1 MPFPRLKSTIRLAT
15 AAVLFGTL
23 TVAGQAQDA
32 ATAPAAPV
40 PQNTPETRPVPVLNY
55 AKPVS
60 HFPNPI
66 GPYTSRHLA
75 PPNLANTSR
84 IDQLMHDGKLYLS
97 LNDAIALALENNLDI
112 AIARYN
118 LNIAD
123 TDVLRAKAGAS
134 ILGVNPGVVQNTPGG
149 GVGGIG
155 ASAGAST
162 GGTSLGAG
170 GIGAGT
176 NGLVSSTLGLG
187 PAITSFDPVV
197 TGTLQEDHFSQQASS
212 IFQGVLPGSSLV
224 QNTGT
229 VNFAYNQAF
238 QWGMNL
244 NVSFTNTRQ
253 TTNSFFSS
261 LSPQLNSGFKMTLT
275 QPLLQG
281 FGFPANTRFIRIA
294 KNNRELSD
302 VAFRLQIIDSVDQIE
317 NIYWDLVYAYENARV
332 QNESLAFAQK
342 TLSDTK
348 KQVEIGSLAPIE
360 TVRAQSTVAQDQQ
373 LVTAAQTNLQLEQL
387 LMKNALTRTLK
398 DPTLATADV
407 IPTSTMDIPA
417 QEPVVPTEDL
427 INEALRHRAELVET
441 RIDLN
446 SRDLSNKAVRSA
458 LLPTLDLFAYYGG
471 AGVGGNQ
478 NPVNVCSTPETL
490 LQQEFGCASNAPGSL
505 ETITPTTGIGNTLN
519 QLVNSTSPDKGV
531 GLQLNIPLRNRAA
544 QAVQIRSELEYRQAQ
559 MRLQQIENQ
568 VGIEI
573 RNAQYAVQQNRA
585 SVDSAQAAAELARQS
600 LDAEQKKYQFG
611 TSTTTLV
618 LQYQSQLA
626 TSESALVNATV
637 DYEKS
642 RIELDR
648 ATGAL
653 LDHHGI
659 SIDDAARGQ
668 VTHLPNV
675 PYVAPRKD
683 MPPPPQAAPA
693 QQAQDGRAS
702 KTGAVHNRA
711 LFFFLT
717 ILYNILCGPRP
728 LHSLRP
734 AKME

>member
-1 MPFPRLKSTIRLAT
+1 MPFARLSSTIRLII
-15 AAVLFGTL
+15 AAVLLGML
-23 TVAGQAQDA
+23 TIAGWAQD
-32 ATAPAAPV
+32 TPAAPV
-40 PQNTPETRPVPVLNY
+40 PQNTPETRPLPVLNY
-55 AKPVS
+55 SQPVS

-66 GPYTSRHLA
+66 GPYTARHLA
-75 PPNLANTSR
+75 APNLANTGR
-84 IDQLMHDGKLYLS
+84 MDQFMRDGKLYLS

-134 ILGVNPGVVQNTPGG
+134 ILGTPVGLVLNTPGG

-155 ASAGAST
+155 ANSGAST

-176 NGLVSSTLGLG
+176 NGLVSSTLGFG
-187 PAITSFDPVV
+187 PNITSFDPVLV
-197 TGTLQEDHFSQQASS
+197 GTLQEDRFNILPSSPFSPAS
-212 IFQGVLPGSSLV
+212 P
-224 QNTGT
+224 QNTTTG
-229 VNFAYNQAF
+229 NFSYQQGF
-238 QWGMNL
+238 QWGTNL
-244 NVSFTNTRQ
+244 SIGFNNSRIASGNQPFTTL
-253 TTNSFFSS
+253 SPS
-261 LSPQLNSGFKMTLT
+261 LSSSFKLQLT
-275 QPLLQG
+275 QHLLQG
-281 FGFPANTRFIRIA
+281 FGFAANTRFIHIA

-302 VAFRLQIIDSVDQIE
+302 VAFRLQIIDSIDQIE

-360 TVRAQSTVAQDQQ
+360 VVRAQSTVATNQQ
-373 LVTAAQTNLQLEQL
+373 AVTAAQTNLQLQQL

-398 DPTLATADV
+398 DPVLATAEV
-407 IPTSTMDIPA
+407 IPTSTMDVPA

-427 INEALRHRAELVET
+427 INEALRHRAELVES

-446 SRDLSNKAVRSA
+446 SRELSNKAVRSS

-471 AGVGGNQ
+471 SGLGGAQ
-478 NPVNVCSTPETL
+478 NPANVCQTSS
-490 LQQEFGCASNAPGSL
+490 QQFCASATPDANLGQFPLAPNRGY
-505 ETITPTTGIGNTLN
+505 TDTLN
-519 QLVNSTSPDKGV
+519 QLINSTAPDKGV

-573 RNAQYAVQQNRA
+573 RNAQYTVQQNRA
-585 SVDSAQAAAELARQS
+585 SVDSAKAAVALAQQS

-618 LQYQSQLA
+618 LQYRSGLA
-626 TSESALVNATV
+626 TSESALVNAMV
-637 DYEKS
+637 AYEKS
-642 RIELDR
+642 RVELDR
-648 ATGAL
+648 ATGLL
-653 LDHHGI
+653 LDHNGI
-659 SIDDAARGQ
+659 SIDDAAKGQ
-668 VTHLPNV
+668 VTQAPNV
-675 PYVAPRKD
+675 PYVAPRKELPAAT
-683 MPPPPQAAPA
+683 PPTPPQ
-693 QQAQDGRAS
+693 Q
-702 KTGAVHNRA
+702 
-711 LFFFLT
+711 
-717 ILYNILCGPRP
+717 
-728 LHSLRP
+728 
-734 AKME
+734 

>member
-1 MPFPRLKSTIRLAT
+1 MPFARIASNIRLTVAV
-15 AAVLFGTL
+15 VLFGTL
-23 TVAGQAQDA
+23 TMTIAGWAQEPP
-32 ATAPAAPV
+32 ATPT
-40 PQNTPETRPVPVLNY
+40 PQNTPEARPLPVLNY
-55 AKPVS
+55 SQPVS

-66 GPYTSRHLA
+66 GPYKARHLA
-75 PPNLANTSR
+75 APSLSNSVR
-84 IDQLMHDGKLYLS
+84 IDQLMRDGKLYLS
-97 LNDAIALALENNLDI
+97 LNDAVALALENNLDI
-112 AIARYN
+112 AIARYT

-123 TDVLRAKAGAS
+123 TDVLRARAGAT
-134 ILGVNPGVVQNTPGG
+134 ILGTPVGLVLNTPGG

-155 ASAGAST
+155 ANSGAST

-187 PAITSFDPVV
+187 PVINSFDPVI
-197 TGTLQEDHFSQQASS
+197 TGTLQEDHLSQTATS
-212 IFQGVLPGSSLV
+212 IFQGVEPGGSLA

-238 QWGMNL
+238 QWGTNL
-244 NVSFTNTRQ
+244 TVGFNNTRG
-253 TTNSFFSS
+253 TTNSFLSS
-261 LSPQLNSGFKMTLT
+261 LSPQLNSNFRATAT
-275 QPLLQG
+275 QHLLQG
-281 FGFPANTRFIRIA
+281 FGFAPNTRFIRIA

-302 VAFRLQIIDSVDQIE
+302 VAFRLQVIDSVDQIE

-332 QNESLAFAQK
+332 QGESLAFAQK

-398 DPTLATADV
+398 DPGLATAEV
-407 IPTSTMDIPA
+407 IPTSTMDVPA

-427 INEALRHRAELVET
+427 INEALRHRAELVES

-446 SRDLSNKAVRSA
+446 SRELSNKAVRSA

-471 AGVGGNQ
+471 AGVGGSQ
-478 NPVNVCSTPETL
+478 NPSNLCSNLDPSL
-490 LQQEFGCASNAPGSL
+490 QEFGCAGTNQSAGQLPIN
-505 ETITPTTGIGNTLN
+505 PTTSLGGTLN

-531 GLQLNIPLRNRAA
+531 GLQLNIPIRNRAA
-544 QAVQIRSELEYRQAQ
+544 QAVQIRSELEYLQAQ

-573 RNAQYAVQQNRA
+573 RNAQYQVQQNRS
-585 SVDSAQAAAELARQS
+585 SVDSSKAALDLARQS

-611 TSTTTLV
+611 TSTNTLV

-626 TSESALVNATV
+626 TSESTLVNALV
-637 DYEKS
+637 AYEKS
-642 RIELDR
+642 RVELDR
-648 ATGAL
+648 ATGQL
-653 LDHHGI
+653 LDHDGI
-659 SIDDAARGQ
+659 IVDDAARGQ
-668 VTHLPNV
+668 VTRLPSV
-675 PYVAPRKD
+675 PYIAPRKD
-683 MPPPPQAAPA
+683 LPSVAQPAPSATAPQQP
-693 QQAQDGRAS
+693 Q
-702 KTGAVHNRA
+702 
-711 LFFFLT
+711 
-717 ILYNILCGPRP
+717 
-728 LHSLRP
+728 
-734 AKME
+734 